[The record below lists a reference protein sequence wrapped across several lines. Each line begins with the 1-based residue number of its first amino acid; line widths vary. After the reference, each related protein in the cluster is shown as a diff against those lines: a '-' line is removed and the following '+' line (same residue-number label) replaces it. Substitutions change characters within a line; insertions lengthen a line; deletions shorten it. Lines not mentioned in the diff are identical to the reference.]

1 MPACCAQMGER
12 RFSMAQIRGIKI
24 LSLCACLI
32 LAAGELPVISAT
44 NSIEINS
51 VTVNGNPVP
60 LRGDSSLNLGSA
72 AENITFGFQPGAGSR
87 PPTRL
92 RYRLKGF
99 DDEWREGGGEM
110 ALNIRF
116 YTEAGDQIGQ
126 KIFNVRGESPGWTG
140 SLETSPLSHRRETL
154 VVPPDASRVWVVI
167 SSAGPPASVGIYVVA
182 DLVVS
187 KSATNQPSAV
197 LIQSPFGLPSSS
209 DDTNAIPTGW
219 TKDGIRPSMAKIVRF
234 GQEPP
239 LMAFAVIDDDPIS
252 HAEWRTLKE
261 NAPVVA
267 PGDHLVVEWNEMFS
281 IGVGDFHSVNYQKLP
296 YGTFDFQ
303 LMEVDAFGQPTG
315 AGTSLTVFVPPP
327 FWRTSWFWSVVLIGI
342 TAAFAG
348 GVRYLGW
355 QKMQREMLRLKA
367 QQTLERERL
376 RIAHDIH
383 DDLGAR
389 VTQISLVS
397 ALSQENTTF
406 PEKARADFDRISRMS
421 RELVSAL
428 YETVWA
434 VNPENDNLDALGNYV
449 CQMVN
454 QLCEPTGFRC
464 RFDMVELPR
473 EIQVS
478 SQIRHNIIMAVKEAV
493 HNVIKH
499 ARASEVTIRMTFN
512 GRQVTVAVQDNG
524 CGFNPA
530 TSQAGHGLANM
541 RKRLESINGT
551 CSIESQPGHGTTI
564 CLLLVL
570 PSSVKDAQRN

>member
-1 MPACCAQMGER
+1 MPAFCAQMGER
-12 RFSMAQIRGIKI
+12 RFSMVQIRAPII
-24 LSLCACLI
+24 LSLCACFI
-32 LAAGELPVISAT
+32 LAVGELPAISAT
-44 NSIEINS
+44 NSLEINS
-51 VTVNGNPVP
+51 VTVNGNQVP
-60 LRGDSSLNLGSA
+60 LGSDGSVNLGSSP
-72 AENITFGFQPGAGSR
+72 ENITFGFQPGANSR
-87 PPTRL
+87 PPIRL
-92 RYRLKGF
+92 RYRLKSF
-99 DDEWREGGGEM
+99 DDEWHEGGGEM

-116 YTEAGDQIGQ
+116 YNEAGDQISQ
-126 KIFNVRGESPGWTG
+126 KIFNVRGDSPGWTG
-140 SLETSPLSHRRETL
+140 SLENSPLSHRRETL

-167 SSAGPPASVGIYVVA
+167 SSAGPPTSIGIYVVA

-187 KSATNQPSAV
+187 KSVTNQSPTV
-197 LIQSPFGLPSSS
+197 LIQSPFGLPSSNV
-209 DDTNAIPTGW
+209 DTNAIPTGW

-234 GQEPP
+234 GQEPA
-239 LMAFAVIDDDPIS
+239 LEAFAILDDDPIS
-252 HAEWRTLKE
+252 HAEWRTVKE
-261 NAPVVA
+261 YAPAVA
-267 PGDHLVVEWNEMFS
+267 SGDHLVAEWNEMFS
-281 IGVGDFHSVNYQKLP
+281 IGVGDFRTMNYQKLP
-296 YGTFDFQ
+296 YGAFDFE
-303 LMEVDAFGQPTG
+303 LMEVDAFGEPTG
-315 AGTSLTVFVPPP
+315 VATSLKVFVPPP
-327 FWRTSWFWSVVLIGI
+327 VWRRSWFWSLVLIAA
-342 TAAFAG
+342 TAAIAG
-348 GVRYLGW
+348 GMRYLGW

-367 QQTLERERL
+367 QQSLERERL

-397 ALSQENTTF
+397 AMSHENTAF

-454 QLCEPTGFRC
+454 RLCEPSGFRC

-478 SQIRHNIIMAVKEAV
+478 SQIRHNLIMAVKEAV

-499 ARASEVTIRMTFN
+499 ARASEVTVRMTFN
-512 GRQVTVAVQDNG
+512 GRQITVVIQDNG

-541 RKRLESINGT
+541 RKRLESINGN
-551 CSIESQPGHGTTI
+551 CSIESQPGQGTTI
-564 CLLLVL
+564 CLRLVL
-570 PSSVKDAQRN
+570 PSSEKNAQRN

>member
-1 MPACCAQMGER
+1 M
-12 RFSMAQIRGIKI
+12 
-24 LSLCACLI
+24 SLCACLI
-32 LAAGELPVISAT
+32 LAAVGASPAIGAT
-44 NSIEINS
+44 NSVEINS
-51 VTVNGNPVP
+51 VTVNGNPAA
-60 LRGDSSLNLGSA
+60 LRSDGSVNLGSFP
-72 AENITFGFQPGAGSR
+72 ENITFGFQPATNSR
-87 PPTRL
+87 PPIRL

-99 DDEWREGGGEM
+99 DNEWHEGGGEM

-116 YTEAGDQIGQ
+116 YNEAGDQISQ
-126 KIFNVRGESPGWTG
+126 KIFNVRGDSPGWTG
-140 SLETSPLSHRRETL
+140 SLENSQLSHRRETV

-167 SSAGPPASVGIYVVA
+167 SSAGPPSSVGIYVVA
-182 DLVVS
+182 NLVVS
-187 KSATNQPSAV
+187 KSSGNQPPAI
-197 LIQSPFGLPSSS
+197 LIQSPFDLPSNR
-209 DDTNAIPTGW
+209 DDTNAVPVGW

-239 LMAFAVIDDDPIS
+239 LKAFAIMDDDPIS
-252 HAEWRTLKE
+252 HAEWRTVKE
-261 NAPVVA
+261 YAPAVI
-267 PGDHLVVEWNEMFS
+267 PGDHLLAEWNEMFS
-281 IGVGDFHSVNYQKLP
+281 IGVGDFRSINYQRLP
-296 YGTFDFQ
+296 YGTFEFQ
-303 LMEVDAFGQPTG
+303 LMEVDPFGVSTG
-315 AGTSLTVFVPPP
+315 LQTSLSVIVPPP
-327 FWRTSWFWSVVLIGI
+327 VWRRSWFWSVALIAM
-342 TAAFAG
+342 TAVTAG

-355 QKMQREMLRLKA
+355 KKMQREMLRLKA
-367 QQTLERERL
+367 QRTLERERL

-397 ALSQENTTF
+397 AVSQKNTAF
-406 PEKARADFDRISRMS
+406 PEKARAEFDRISRMS

-454 QLCEPTGFRC
+454 QLCEPSGFRC
-464 RFDMVELPR
+464 RFDMVDLPR

-512 GRQVTVAVQDNG
+512 GRQITVVVQDNG
-524 CGFNPA
+524 RGFDPD

-541 RKRLESINGT
+541 RKRLENIGGN
-551 CSIESQPGHGTTI
+551 CSIESQPSQGSTV
-564 CLLLVL
+564 CMRLVL
-570 PSSVKDAQRN
+570 PSERNARNN

>member
-1 MPACCAQMGER
+1 MG
-12 RFSMAQIRGIKI
+12 I
-24 LSLCACLI
+24 LSLWAFLI
-32 LAAGELPVISAT
+32 LAGGRWPAVSAT

-51 VTVNGNPVP
+51 VTVNGNLVP
-60 LRGDSSLNLGSA
+60 LRGNGSVKLGSVS
-72 AENITFGFQPGAGSR
+72 ENIVFGFQPVTNSR
-87 PPTRL
+87 PPVRL

-116 YTEAGDQIGQ
+116 YNEAGDQISQ

-140 SLETSPLSHRRETL
+140 SLENSPLSHRRETL

-167 SSAGPPASVGIYVVA
+167 SSAGPPACVGIYVVA

-187 KSATNQPSAV
+187 KSVGALPPTV
-197 LIQSPFGLPSSS
+197 LIQSPFDIPSSW
-209 DDTNAIPTGW
+209 DDTNDVPVGW
-219 TKDGIRPSMAKIVRF
+219 AKDGIRPSMAKIVRF

-239 LMAFAVIDDDPIS
+239 LKAFAIIDDDPIS

-261 NAPVVA
+261 YAPAVK
-267 PGDHLVVEWNEMFS
+267 PGDHLVVEWNELFS
-281 IGVGDFHSVNYQKLP
+281 IGVGNFNSINYQRLS
-296 YGTFDFQ
+296 YGTFEFQ
-303 LMEVDAFGQPTG
+303 LMEVNPFGMPTG
-315 AGTSLTVFVPPP
+315 ATASMEVSVPPP
-327 FWRTSWFWSVVLIGI
+327 VWRRSWFWSVVLIAVS
-342 TAAFAG
+342 AAIAG
-348 GVRYLGW
+348 GMRYWGW

-397 ALSQENTTF
+397 AMSFENSAF
-406 PEKARADFDRISRMS
+406 PEKARSDFDRISRMS
-421 RELVSAL
+421 RELISAL

-434 VNPENDNLDALGNYV
+434 VNPENDNLDALGNYI

-454 QLCEPTGFRC
+454 QLCEPGEFRC
-464 RFDMVELPR
+464 RFDMVDLPR

-499 ARASEVTIRMTFN
+499 AKASEVTIRMAFD
-512 GRQVTVAVQDNG
+512 GRQVTVAVRDDG
-524 CGFNPA
+524 SGFDPA
-530 TSQAGHGLANM
+530 TSQGGHGLANM
-541 RKRLESINGT
+541 RRRLEDIGGH
-551 CSIESQPGHGTTI
+551 CSIESKPGQGATVSMR
-564 CLLLVL
+564 LVL
-570 PSSVKDAQRN
+570 SSPEKRVARN